1 MILFPAID
9 IRGGKCVRLFR
20 GDFNQSQEYENS
32 PLEQARTFINF
43 GFKNLHIVDLD
54 GALKGKSFI
63 KRTIAEITK
72 LEGAKIQIGGGI
84 RSLDQIKEFIDLGVD
99 KVILGTKAIQDR
111 SFLENA
117 CRKFNGKIALSVDAK
132 KNLVA
137 LSGWTEQT
145 NISAKNFINE
155 IKDLNISRI
164 IYTDI
169 DKDGTKTGPN
179 INETLLLSKLT
190 KIPFI
195 ISGGVSSLKDIIHI
209 KEKKMENIKGV
220 IIGKAIYDGNIDLK
234 ELSKMI

>member
-32 PLEQARTFINF
+32 PLEQAGTFINF
-43 GFKNLHIVDLD
+43 GFKNLHIIDLD

-84 RSLDQIKEFIDLGVD
+84 RSFDQIKEFIDLGVD

-117 CRKFNGKIALSVDAK
+117 CRKFNGKIALSVDA

>member
-43 GFKNLHIVDLD
+43 GFKNLHIIDLD

-63 KRTIAEITK
+63 KRTIAEISK

-145 NISAKNFINE
+145 NISAKNFIND

>member
-9 IRGGKCVRLFR
+9 IRGGKCVRLLK
-20 GDFNQSQEYENS
+20 GDFNQSKEYNKS
-32 PLEQARTFINF
+32 PLEQAKAFISF
-43 GFKNLHIVDLD
+43 GFKNLHIIDLD

-63 KRTIAEITK
+63 KNTISEISK

-84 RSLDQIKEFIDLGVD
+84 RTLEQIKEFIDLGVD

-117 CRKFNGKIALSVDAK
+117 CKKFSGKIALSVDVK

-137 LSGWTEQT
+137 LSGWTKQT

-155 IKDLNISRI
+155 VKDLNISRI

-195 ISGGVSSLKDIIHI
+195 ISGGVSSIKDISSI

>member
-1 MILFPAID
+1 M
-9 IRGGKCVRLFR
+9 
-20 GDFNQSQEYENS
+20 
-32 PLEQARTFINF
+32 
-43 GFKNLHIVDLD
+43 
-54 GALKGKSFI
+54 
-63 KRTIAEITK
+63 
-72 LEGAKIQIGGGI
+72 
-84 RSLDQIKEFIDLGVD
+84 
-99 KVILGTKAIQDR
+99 
-111 SFLENA
+111 
-117 CRKFNGKIALSVDAK
+117 
-132 KNLVA
+132 A

-209 KEKKMENIKGV
+209 KEKKWKI
-220 IIGKAIYDGNIDLK
+220 
-234 ELSKMI
+234 

>member
-43 GFKNLHIVDLD
+43 GFKNLHIIDLD